1 MNMEKIGKK
10 FSSFEE
16 AEKAEIE
23 FWKNASPELKLETL
37 EAIRYTFF
45 SMLNPHIEGIKKVVK
60 IRKLHDKDE
69 D

>member
-1 MNMEKIGKK
+1 MEKIIKK

-23 FWKNASPELKLETL
+23 FWKNASPEFKLETL

-45 SMLNPHIEGIKKVVK
+45 SLINPLNEGIKKVVK
-60 IRKLHDKDE
+60 IKKLHDKDE